1 MGDADAVTVKI
12 LPFWTHSPTAWF
24 AQAEAQFVLRKITED
39 DTKYY
44 YIVAVLDSAT
54 ATRAVSILSQP
65 PITGKYANIKKFLTS
80 AYELSDY
87 ERASSLF
94 NIRGL
99 GDLKP
104 SELMDNMLALIGS
117 HTPCVLFKYLFLQQ
131 LPEYV
136 RAPLSCSII
145 IDYRDLAL
153 EADKIFLTGR
163 EKHLQEVNS
172 TSSTPS
178 KNTVTDDVCWYHRTF
193 GNKAKKCAPSCKNYN
208 MFKQNQGNAKKGQQ

>member
-12 LPFWTHSPTAWF
+12 PSFWIHSPTAWF
-24 AQAEAQFVLRKITED
+24 AQAEAQFVFLKITED

-44 YIVAVLDSAT
+44 YIVAALDSAT
-54 ATRAVSILSQP
+54 ATRTRSILSQP
-65 PITGKYANIKKFLTS
+65 PTTRKYAKIKKFLAS
-80 AYELSDY
+80 VYELSDY

-117 HTPCVLFKYLFLQQ
+117 YTPCVLFKYLFLQQ

-145 IDYRDLAL
+145 IDCMKLLDLNL
-153 EADKIFLTGR
+153 FCLFCLSRFPIY
-163 EKHLQEVNS
+163 NS
-172 TSSTPS
+172 VFFCSGFTLNTTSEMA
-178 KNTVTDDVCWYHRTF
+178 HQF
-193 GNKAKKCAPSCKNYN
+193 CATS
-208 MFKQNQGNAKKGQQ
+208 

>member
-1 MGDADAVTVKI
+1 M
-12 LPFWTHSPTAWF
+12 
-24 AQAEAQFVLRKITED
+24 LRKITED

-44 YIVAVLDSAT
+44 YIVSALDSAT

-80 AYELSDY
+80 AYELADY

-136 RAPLSCSII
+136 REQLSCSII
-145 IDYRDLAL
+145 IDYRNFAL

-163 EKHLQEVNS
+163 EKHLQEVNLQVLHLLK
-172 TSSTPS
+172 TLLPMMCVGIIVPLATKPKNAPCHAKTITCSS
-178 KNTVTDDVCWYHRTF
+178 RI
-193 GNKAKKCAPSCKNYN
+193 
-208 MFKQNQGNAKKGQQ
+208 QGKAKKGQQ